1 MVTPPE
7 KEITPVKED
16 PSVKPTMLGGI
27 VNLFQSNMGDTIAYI
42 ILAISLV
49 YSFFEPFLGTLPV
62 GFILGLYFSTYAFT
76 LAKQFKNFLVKEGIF
91 RGFILV
97 ASCAAFIISAPGLAL
112 GLLVGAFTRPFFGKA
127 TESEEKEGN
136 E

>member
-7 KEITPVKED
+7 PGTPPIKEEPT
-16 PSVKPTMLGGI
+16 VKPTMLGGI
-27 VNLFQSNMGDTIAYI
+27 VDLFQSNMGDTIAYI

-62 GFILGLYFSTYAFT
+62 GFILGLYFSSYAFK
-76 LAKQFKNFLVKEGIF
+76 LAQQFKDFLVKEGIF

-97 ASCAAFIISAPGLAL
+97 ASCAAFIISAPGLSL
-112 GLLVGAFTRPFFGKA
+112 GLLVGTFTRPFFGKMHG
-127 TESEEKEGN
+127 SEEKEGK